1 MAQVTQGTSRD
12 SCLSLSLLTQL
23 SLGFPRL
30 PSESSPQS
38 GGHATRACFLAPFQP
53 ASPRPPAAVNPASC
67 SPGGHSAV
75 PDGCVALP
83 RVVPSLGRAQLAV
96 GGRPWA
102 GHRGRARERGRGGK
116 EGQRS
121 QEQGGEGSWVPGT
134 PSTSPSSPCREHRAA
149 FQILPS
155 PSWGGAWEGSRGE
168 PRPEPLYP
176 GRAGGPRPASCSESG
191 KRNSIVYTHSS
202 VPARAAGLLGALAG

>member
-102 GHRGRARERGRGGK
+102 GHRGRAHERGRGGK

-155 PSWGGAWEGSRGE
+155 PSWGG
-168 PRPEPLYP
+168 P
-176 GRAGGPRPASCSESG
+176 GRA
-191 KRNSIVYTHSS
+191 
-202 VPARAAGLLGALAG
+202 AGVSPGLSPCTQAGQGALAPPAAVKVGKETQSSTPTALYPPGQLVC